1 MEKERVSSW
10 VDRGGMQKEVEK
22 KVNEMKEERQQ
33 EQSAFR

>member
-1 MEKERVSSW
+1 MSSW
-10 VDRGGMQKEVEK
+10 VDMGGGREVEK